1 MDVKLDEE
9 INVKNVVKKLL
20 DMTSARGKR
29 GTDRSDQITRLTR
42 LHKIAMAS
50 NLGPAMDVKCLFAII
65 SAIFDSSYKISEAMK
80 SEMWAKH
87 LETIERTLD
96 LLHLHISPDQEPL
109 ATGEHI
115 PDDSESLEAP
125 PYRVRGCI
133 LAVVERTEEEYNKVL
148 QSLDAHSTEYVDRLK
163 DEPRV
168 CKIIIRT
175 QDYLEKNPEERPSS
189 ELCRIY
195 MKRIESIYFKHD
207 RGILKTAI
215 PNLKSESD
223 LTQDVEEKEGGGEE
237 KSVVADS
244 IDLMEKF
251 CTFIYA
257 KDTTDRIRTKA
268 MLCHIYHLALHD
280 KWYRAR
286 DLMLMS
292 HLQDNIQHADIP
304 IQILYNRTMVQL
316 GLCAFRHGSI
326 KDAHHALLD
335 IQSGGRAKELLAQG
349 LLMQRGFERTPE
361 QEKVE
366 RQRQIPFHMHINLE
380 LMECIYLVS
389 AMLLEIP
396 YMAAHE
402 FDMQR
407 RLISKSYHYQLRL
420 SERQALVGPPET
432 MREHVVAASK
442 AMKRGD
448 WKACRD
454 FIINDKMNAKVW
466 NLMPQSSKIFSM
478 ITHKI
483 QEETLRTYLFTFSC
497 VYDSMSLESLA
508 TTFELDVASVHSI
521 VSKMIISEELMA
533 SLHEPTTT
541 VVMHR
546 TEPSHLQS
554 MALQLSEKFS
564 TLVDHNERINEI
576 RQGTF
581 FSYQKKNQGEG
592 GGGYRGRGG
601 GNYRGRGGGE
611 GGGYRGRGGYR
622 GGGRGGGGRG
632 GDGEDG
638 EGGGYQGGGYRGRG
652 GYRGGGRGG

>member
-1 MDVKLDEE
+1 MSKFFGASSESESEVESGSASDSEPEVEARKERPKAFVFSDDEEDTKRVVRTLKDKRFEELQTIIKQMKNHKKIKDMAKVLEDFEELDRAYQKSKKVIEAEGFPRFVVRCLVDLEDFVAEIWEDKDARKKMSKLNSKGLATIRQRIRKYNREPPFDSEITKYRENPDAGEAEEEEEEEQDSDEEDAGSDVDTKESTPMETKKQARADDDESDDDWGSESESESESSSSDDDEDDPAKRALKFLKREPTKEEKEKKKQKDEEKLKKREERKGKKDEQADGPDWIVVPGGNVVPSVEQEEIFKKDEE

-109 ATGEHI
+109 FTGEHI
-115 PDDSESLEAP
+115 PDDSENLEAP

-133 LAVVERTEEEYNKVL
+133 LTVVERTEEEYNKVL

-168 CKIIIRT
+168 CRIIIRT
-175 QDYLEKNPEERPSS
+175 QDYLESNPEERPAS

-195 MKRIESIYFKHD
+195 MKRIDSIYFKHD

-215 PNLKSESD
+215 PNLKSE
-223 LTQDVEEKEGGGEE
+223 TDVSKEIEEKEGSGEE
-237 KSVVADS
+237 KAIVEDS

-326 KDAHHALLD
+326 KDA
-335 IQSGGRAKELLAQG
+335 
-349 LLMQRGFERTPE
+349 
-361 QEKVE
+361 
-366 RQRQIPFHMHINLE
+366 
-380 LMECIYLVS
+380 
-389 AMLLEIP
+389 
-396 YMAAHE
+396 
-402 FDMQR
+402 
-407 RLISKSYHYQLRL
+407 
-420 SERQALVGPPET
+420 
-432 MREHVVAASK
+432 
-442 AMKRGD
+442 
-448 WKACRD
+448 
-454 FIINDKMNAKVW
+454 
-466 NLMPQSSKIFSM
+466 
-478 ITHKI
+478 
-483 QEETLRTYLFTFSC
+483 
-497 VYDSMSLESLA
+497 
-508 TTFELDVASVHSI
+508 
-521 VSKMIISEELMA
+521 
-533 SLHEPTTT
+533 
-541 VVMHR
+541 
-546 TEPSHLQS
+546 
-554 MALQLSEKFS
+554 
-564 TLVDHNERINEI
+564 
-576 RQGTF
+576 
-581 FSYQKKNQGEG
+581 
-592 GGGYRGRGG
+592 
-601 GNYRGRGGGE
+601 
-611 GGGYRGRGGYR
+611 
-622 GGGRGGGGRG
+622 
-632 GDGEDG
+632 
-638 EGGGYQGGGYRGRG
+638 
-652 GYRGGGRGG
+652 